1 MKANKGDAKDD
12 SNFKI
17 LFENKVTI
25 VGHIYEIA
33 YYHNKLTKEELPIFE
48 FENDPT
54 CAIIGQNND
63 WCLIGGD
70 VLILKTWNDNTLK
83 LVNNLEQIFDLK
95 YIDEYTAQ
103 ILTDPWS
110 ENSAIWQ
117 ISIDLNNIT
126 QPLILSKIKDFKE
139 YFNKPYSENIEW

>member
-1 MKANKGDAKDD
+1 MKAYKGHTKDD

-17 LFENKVTI
+17 LFENKVMI

-33 YYHNKLTKEELPIFE
+33 YYHNKLTKEELPVFE
-48 FENDPT
+48 FEDDPT

-70 VLILKTWNDNTLK
+70 VLILKTWNDNALK
-83 LVNNLEQIFDLK
+83 FVDNLEQIFDLK
-95 YIDEYTAQ
+95 CIDAYTAQ

-110 ENSAIWQ
+110 ENSEIWQ
-117 ISIDLNNIT
+117 VLIDLNKLT
-126 QPLILSKIKDFKE
+126 QPLTLSKIRDFKE
-139 YFNKPYSENIEW
+139 YFDKPYSESIEW

>member
-1 MKANKGDAKDD
+1 MKANKGDIKDD

-63 WCLIGGD
+63 WCLLGGD
-70 VLILKTWNDNTLK
+70 VLILKTWNDNALK
-83 LVNNLEQIFDLK
+83 FINNLEQIFDLK
-95 YIDEYTAQ
+95 CIDAYTAQ

-126 QPLILSKIKDFKE
+126 QPLILSKIRDCKE